1 LIKIWYKY
9 NRDGVMELD
18 KAILVRFRSE
28 DFQMLREQSKERG
41 LSMGAFIR
49 TTVLQVLKKQ
59 IVDLNQKQGGA

>member
-1 LIKIWYKY
+1 
-9 NRDGVMELD
+9 MELD